1 MKIRDA
7 SGCRLV
13 RITNLPVAGLLAL
26 LQRTPLVQLGES
38 AGEFVLASPMS
49 ATLRTAAVAA
59 GSLGAMHSMA
69 GATALAVSD
78 KNGPVTSPFQAT
90 VGTPIPTLVFTIT
103 GTTTGGAP
111 QSWTVTGTMPPGLN
125 FDGLTGPGNDNNASV
140 PTTMTGTPTQAGD
153 YTFTLT
159 GYENTDTT
167 SGNTSSTTSS
177 PFSFTI
183 DVTASAVQA
192 PSFTSNPQSQTVT
205 AGQTATFSASA
216 SGAPTYAWQFNDNP
230 ITDGGNISG
239 ATTDSLTISN
249 ASSANA
255 GSYSCVAT
263 NTGGSTTSA
272 AATLAVNPAVTGPPV
287 FSVQPV
293 GETIN
298 NGSTVVLTGAAPGAA
313 AYQWQFNGNPLSD
326 SPAGTASD
334 AISGSTGPQLVISGT
349 TAASQGSYILVAT
362 NADGSTSSNTASL
375 VVVSS
380 PNPGFLVN
388 ISARAFVGTGDS
400 ILIGGF
406 FIGGSTSRSVLIQAL
421 GPALAGQGV
430 LGTLPNP
437 VLTIHNSSGA
447 TIYSNAGWGNS
458 AVLLKAAASAFAHPV
473 LEPDSADSE
482 VLLTLPPG
490 GYTAEVADAGN
501 GTGVALCAIY
511 QLP

>member
-1 MKIRDA
+1 
-7 SGCRLV
+7 
-13 RITNLPVAGLLAL
+13 
-26 LQRTPLVQLGES
+26 
-38 AGEFVLASPMS
+38 
-49 ATLRTAAVAA
+49 
-59 GSLGAMHSMA
+59 
-69 GATALAVSD
+69 
-78 KNGPVTSPFQAT
+78 
-90 VGTPIPTLVFTIT
+90 
-103 GTTTGGAP
+103 
-111 QSWTVTGTMPPGLN
+111 
-125 FDGLTGPGNDNNASV
+125 
-140 PTTMTGTPTQAGD
+140 
-153 YTFTLT
+153 
-159 GYENTDTT
+159 
-167 SGNTSSTTSS
+167 
-177 PFSFTI
+177 
-183 DVTASAVQA
+183 
-192 PSFTSNPQSQTVT
+192 
-205 AGQTATFSASA
+205 
-216 SGAPTYAWQFNDNP
+216 
-230 ITDGGNISG
+230 
-239 ATTDSLTISN
+239 
-249 ASSANA
+249 
-255 GSYSCVAT
+255 
-263 NTGGSTTSA
+263 
-272 AATLAVNPAVTGPPV
+272 VNPAVTGPPV

-430 LGTLPNP
+430 SGTLPNP

-490 GYTAEVADAGN
+490 GYTAEVADAGK